1 MRRQTLAVW
10 EDGHAV
16 NVVGMA
22 VVDLHALAAHQ
33 PSPDARVIAAGEELS
48 AADHSKPSDAV
59 LVT

>member
-1 MRRQTLAVW
+1 MWRQTLAVW

-16 NVVGMA
+16 DVVGMA
-22 VVDLHALAAHQ
+22 IVDLHALAAHQ
-33 PSPDARVIAAGEELS
+33 PPPDACVIAAGEELS